1 MEEED
6 LRFSGPQ
13 LLVDA
18 AGPFGPPMVLL
29 LLLLLPPSDADE
41 ELEQDDPGLAAAAAA
56 VVAATGAK
64 AMVDASEG
72 ISPGSS

>member
-1 MEEED
+1 MEEDD
-6 LRFSGPQ
+6 LRFSGPP

-18 AGPFGPPMVLL
+18 TGPFPPM
-29 LLLLLPPSDADE
+29 LPPSDDDE
-41 ELEQDDPGLAAAAAA
+41 ELEQDDPGLPAAAA
-56 VVAATGAK
+56 VAATGAK